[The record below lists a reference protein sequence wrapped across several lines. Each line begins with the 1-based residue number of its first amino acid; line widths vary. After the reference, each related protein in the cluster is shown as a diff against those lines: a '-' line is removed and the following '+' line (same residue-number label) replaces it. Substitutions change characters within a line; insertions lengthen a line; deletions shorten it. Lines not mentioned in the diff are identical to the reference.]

1 MQLMLE
7 TTNENPVN
15 TSLKN
20 RIDAAGAAQP
30 TWNGIDFVAVPDA
43 LAQASRYA
51 RAKARA
57 HTGTA
62 LTAALLRAKM
72 GDFER
77 AWEIA
82 GNGISFASPAAR
94 YFYRRT

>member
-1 MQLMLE
+1 M
-7 TTNENPVN
+7 N
-15 TSLKN
+15 TSLQN
-20 RIDAAGAAQP
+20 RIDAANAARP
-30 TWNGIDFVAVPDA
+30 AFNGVDFDAIPAA
-43 LAQASRYA
+43 LAQLKRYERA
-51 RAKARA
+51 RARARR
-57 HTGTA
+57 GTA

-72 GDFER
+72 GDMTG

>member
-1 MQLMLE
+1 MKPL
-7 TTNENPVN
+7 NENPVN

-57 HTGTA
+57 RTGTA

-72 GDFER
+72 GDFLG
-77 AWEIA
+77 AWEVA
-82 GNGISFASPAAR
+82 GNGAGFGSPAAR
-94 YFYRRT
+94 YFYRRA